1 MFGRTNTRLVSHS
14 HTNIT
19 WLSGWWDLV
28 RMVVMVLVLVDVLVL
43 VLVLGVM
50 FVFVLP
56 AWLCDGGSMSVLE
69 LTV

>member
-1 MFGRTNTRLVSHS
+1 
-14 HTNIT
+14 
-19 WLSGWWDLV
+19 
-28 RMVVMVLVLVDVLVL
+28 MVVMVLVDVLVL